1 MRYGGLVRN
10 IIGLLAVLAMALG
23 PLIAH
28 FSMAPPL
35 AGFVPFALGG
45 LVSII
50 TGLVSLVQVIR
61 GKPLT
66 LGGGLGILAGLGFF
80 AIALQGAG
88 YPRIND
94 FTTDPTDPPSYRFA
108 SALPQNAGRDMSY
121 PKEFAVVQ
129 KECCADLHAAIVKVP
144 PAAAFERA
152 LGVAKT
158 MPSWTVTQTDP
169 AGGVFEAV
177 ATSGLFRF
185 QDDVAVRVRPGDDG
199 TSRVDV
205 RSKSRDGK
213 GDLGVNAS
221 RIRSYVIA
229 IEAAN

>member
-10 IIGLLAVLAMALG
+10 IIGLLAVVSMALG

-28 FSMAPPL
+28 FSMGPPL

-50 TGLVSLVQVIR
+50 TGLVSVVQVIR

-66 LGGGLGILAGLGFF
+66 LGGGLGVLAGLGFF

-94 FTTDPTDPPSYRFA
+94 FTTDPADPPTYRFA

-121 PKEFAVVQ
+121 PKEWAAVQ
-129 KECCADLHAAIVKVP
+129 HECCADLHPAVVKAAP
-144 PAAAFERA
+144 DAAFERA

-185 QDDVAVRVRPGDDG
+185 QDDVVVRVRPGDDG

-213 GDLGVNAS
+213 GDLGVNAA
-221 RIRSYVIA
+221 RIRAYVVA
-229 IEAAN
+229 IEAAH